1 MPARGVNIP
10 LVQLIDA
17 YDVADDGK
25 LIYKDAYARPY
36 DFTVKGDTRTYG
48 DLLTPAGL
56 QEIAK
61 YADGIGP
68 WKRQIISVKT
78 VDKNND
84 GKPDDLNNDGVIND
98 SDKVTLPPT
107 SVVSDAHKVGLL
119 VHPYTFRNESRFLA
133 SDYNNN
139 PELEYRQFI
148 SLGVDG
154 YFTDFPGTGDLVRDQ
169 ITTNQVRSPQNPTVL
184 SKPNFDTLNGQK
196 PIVIGHRGSSGERPE
211 HTLAS
216 YKLAIAQGADFVEP
230 DLVVTKDNILIARHE
245 PMLAVVN
252 LNTDGTIKLVSGK
265 PEINFTDTSTD
276 VYLRDKFQD
285 RLKVKNLDGRN
296 VGGWFAEDFTLAEIK
311 ELNAIERLPSL
322 RSTAFDKDGLKVPT
336 LKEVIDLVK
345 QVELETGRKIGIYP
359 ETKHPTFFQQQG
371 FNTSQL
377 LVNTLKTENFTDA
390 SRVFIQSFE
399 VSNLKELKSTIMPGA
414 SIDIPLVQ
422 LFGGSGKPYDFVVNG
437 DSRTYD
443 NLSTPTGLKEIAQ
456 YAKGI
461 GPNKQRIVP
470 MTTVDNNKD
479 GQPDDLNGDGQISD
493 ADRALGASTTLI
505 QDAHQAG
512 LLVHL
517 YTLRNDGF
525 FLSADYKGDPGAEV
539 RKFVNLGVD
548 GFFTDFPKTGTSV
561 IVNNYLA
568 GTGYANPNNNLN
580 SPYFADSPVYFNPN
594 QPYYG
599 DLVTA
604 NLNRSQGFE
613 GMAFSPDRQTV
624 YPMLEGTVVG
634 DPAGSVRIYKFDVAT
649 ETYTGLVGLYQLA
662 SPSNAIGDFTPI
674 NDKEFL
680 VIERDNNQ
688 GTSAA
693 FKKIFKVDFS
703 QINAQGFVPKEE
715 VANLLDIQDPNDL
728 NSDGNKTYNMPF
740 QTIEDVVVWDNKTI
754 VVANDNNYP
763 FSIGRPPLIDNN
775 EIVVLELDK
784 ALSLDARL
792 GLAAT
797 IAESSQLVFGT
808 PGVDNVSVPQATDG
822 INDAIFTGAGDDKVD
837 TLGVTNP
844 YAGNNTV
851 YSGSGKDVIYVNNGD
866 RIFGGSGNDEILAT
880 DAKDYRISGGS
891 GNDVFYLG
899 TNGRAL
905 GGDGE
910 DKFFVTEGGGN
921 LISGGAGGDQFWITT
936 GDIPSVGNKNF
947 ANTIVDFQIGVDVL
961 GISGQGSNFGFNNLT
976 LTNNDIIINGNK
988 VATLTGINT
997 STLTASNFAF
1007 A

>member
-1 MPARGVNIP
+1 
-10 LVQLIDA
+10 
-17 YDVADDGK
+17 
-25 LIYKDAYARPY
+25 
-36 DFTVKGDTRTYG
+36 
-48 DLLTPAGL
+48 
-56 QEIAK
+56 
-61 YADGIGP
+61 
-68 WKRQIISVKT
+68 
-78 VDKNND
+78 
-84 GKPDDLNNDGVIND
+84 
-98 SDKVTLPPT
+98 
-107 SVVSDAHKVGLL
+107 
-119 VHPYTFRNESRFLA
+119 
-133 SDYNNN
+133 
-139 PELEYRQFI
+139 
-148 SLGVDG
+148 
-154 YFTDFPGTGDLVRDQ
+154 VRDQ

-216 YKLAIAQGADFVEP
+216 YKLAIAQGADFIEP
-230 DLVVTKDNILIARHE
+230 DLVVTKDNVLIARHE

-252 LNTDGTIKLVSGK
+252 LNTDGTIKLVGGK
-265 PEINFTDTSTD
+265 PEINLTDTSTD
-276 VYLRDKFQD
+276 VHLRDKFQD

-322 RSTAFDKDGLKVPT
+322 RSTAFDQDGLKVPT

-399 VSNLKELKSTIMPGA
+399 VSNLKELKNTIMPGA
-414 SIDIPLVQ
+414 SVDIPLVQ
-422 LFGGSGKPYDFVVNG
+422 LFGGSGRPYDFVVSG
-437 DSRTYD
+437 DTRTYSD
-443 NLSTPTGLKEIAQ
+443 LSTPTGLKEIAQ

-493 ADRALGASTTLI
+493 ADRTLGAPTTLI

-688 GTSAA
+688 GTGAA

-703 QINAQGFVPKEE
+703 QVNAQGFVPKEE

-754 VVANDNNYP
+754 IVANDNNYP

-784 ALSLDARL
+784 PLALDARL

-808 PGVDNVSVPQATDG
+808 PGVDNVSVPQGTDG
-822 INDAIFTGAGDDKVD
+822 INDIIFTGAGDDKVD

-851 YSGSGKDVIYVNNGD
+851 HSGSGKDIIDVNNGD
-866 RIFGGSGNDEILAT
+866 RIFGGSGNDEIFAT

-921 LISGGAGGDQFWITT
+921 LISGGAGADQFWITT
-936 GDIPSVGNKNF
+936 GNIPSVDNKNV
-947 ANTIVDFQIGVDVL
+947 ANTIVDFQIGTDVL

-976 LTNNDIIINGNK
+976 LTNSDIIINGNK